1 MKYWR
6 INLILLFVMLFGA
19 ALIGRLVYVQLLNHD
34 FYKALAQGQQKFFG
48 EVEGERGEIFLQDK
62 NRNLYALALNKEW
75 QMVYASPQEIKEK
88 EETAKALAQILDLEE
103 DLVLVKL
110 NKEDSFFQML
120 KNKLSESEIFQLK
133 ELGLKGIHFKEVIGR
148 YYPQEFLASSVVGF
162 VGGQGIGQYGL
173 EGYYE
178 SDLRGEEKFQE
189 GGINAWIDLLLSSK
203 DEPKKGSD
211 IILTIDYNI
220 QSMAERLLK
229 ETKEN
234 LDIESGQII
243 VMKPSS
249 GKILAMA
256 NLPNFNPNYYFQEEE
271 ENFQNRAIYWLFEP
285 GSIFKAVTMAA
296 ALDKGIISPKT
307 TYIDE
312 GRVEIGN
319 DTIYNYNRS
328 VWGEKTMT
336 EVLEKSINTGAVFA
350 ENQLGHKDFLAYIDK
365 FEIFQPTGIDLQEE
379 TFSQNKELK
388 KGYEINYATASFGQ
402 GIEMTPIQIVRA
414 YCSIVN
420 GGTMVKP
427 YLAEKI
433 GSENNKW
440 LEEKAEIT
448 EKQVI
453 SSTTS
458 SKLTAMLVSVV
469 ENGYAKGARI
479 PGYYIGGKT
488 GTAQV
493 SWSALGFDKKGYSD
507 RTCQTFV
514 GFAPAFEPEFLI
526 LVKLDNPKTKTA
538 EYSALPVFHDLAKYI
553 IDYYQIPSDYE

>member
-19 ALIGRLVYVQLLNHD
+19 ALIGRLVYIQILNHD

-48 EVEGERGEIFLQDK
+48 EIEGERGEIFLQDK
-62 NRNLYALALNKEW
+62 KGNLYSLAINKDW

-88 EETAKALAQILDLEE
+88 ESTAEKLAQILDLEK
-103 DLVLVKL
+103 DLVLEKL
-110 NKEDSFFQML
+110 NKEDSFFEML
-120 KNKLSESEIFQLK
+120 KNKLSESEISQLE
-133 ELGLKGIHFKEVIGR
+133 ELGLKGIHLKKVMGR

-178 SDLRGEEKFQE
+178 SALRGEEKFQE
-189 GGINAWIDLLLSSK
+189 GGRNAWIDLLLSPK

-243 VMKPSS
+243 AIEPSS

-285 GSIFKAVTMAA
+285 GSIFKAITMAA
-296 ALDKGIISPKT
+296 ALDKRVISPQT
-307 TYIDE
+307 SYIDE
-312 GRVEIGN
+312 GRLEIGD
-319 DTIYNYNRS
+319 DTIYNYEKR

-336 EVLEKSINTGAVFA
+336 EVLERSINTGAVFV
-350 ENQLGHKDFLAYIDK
+350 ERQLGDKDFLAYIDK
-365 FEIFQPTGIDLQEE
+365 FGIFQPTGIDLQEE

-402 GIEMTPIQIVRA
+402 GIEMTPVQIVRA
-414 YCSIVN
+414 YCAVIN
-420 GGTMVKP
+420 GGKMIKP
-427 YLAEKI
+427 YVVEEI
-433 GSENNKW
+433 SDENNESF
-440 LEEKAEIT
+440 EEEAEIM
-448 EKQVI
+448 ERQVI
-453 SSTTS
+453 SSSTS

-493 SWSALGFDKKGYSD
+493 PEKGVYSPDK
-507 RTCQTFV
+507 TWQTFI
-514 GFAPAFEPEFLI
+514 GFAPAFEPKFLI
-526 LVKLDNPKTKTA
+526 LVKLDNPKTRTA

>member
-6 INLILLFVMLFGA
+6 INLILLFVILFGA
-19 ALIGRLVYVQLLNHD
+19 TLMGRLVYIQFLNHD
-34 FYKALAQGQQKFFG
+34 FYKALAQGQQKDFG

-62 NRNLYALALNKEW
+62 KGNLYPLALNKDW

-88 EETAKALAQILDLEE
+88 EETAERLAQILDLDE
-103 DLVLVKL
+103 DLVLEKL
-110 NKEDSFFQML
+110 NKEDSFFQIL
-120 KNKLSESEIFQLK
+120 KNKLSESEISQLE
-133 ELGLKGIHFKEVIGR
+133 ELDLKGIHSKKVIGR
-148 YYPQEFLASSVVGF
+148 YYPQESLASPIVGF
-162 VGGQGIGQYGL
+162 VGGEGIGQYGL
-173 EGYYE
+173 EGYYD
-178 SDLRGEEKFQE
+178 SILKGEEKFQE
-189 GGINAWIDLLLSSK
+189 GGRNAWIDLLLSSK

-243 VMKPSS
+243 VIQPYS

-256 NLPNFNPNYYFQEEE
+256 NLPNFDPNYYFREEE
-271 ENFQNRAIYWLFEP
+271 QKFQNRAIYWLFEP
-285 GSIFKAVTMAA
+285 GSIFKAITMAA
-296 ALDKGIISPKT
+296 ALDKGAVSPQT
-307 TYIDE
+307 FYIDE
-312 GRVEIGN
+312 GRVEIGEY
-319 DTIYNYNRS
+319 TIYNYNKS

-350 ENQLGHKDFLAYIDK
+350 ERQLGDEDFLTYVDK
-365 FEIFQPTGIDLQEE
+365 FGIFQPTGIDLQEE

-414 YCSIVN
+414 YCAVIN
-420 GGTMVKP
+420 GGKMIKP
-427 YLAEKI
+427 YVVEKM
-433 GSENNKW
+433 SDENNKSF
-440 LEEKAEIT
+440 EEEVEIV
-448 EKQVI
+448 ERQVI
-453 SSTTS
+453 SSSTS

-479 PGYYIGGKT
+479 PGYYVGGKT

-493 SWSALGFDKKGYSD
+493 PEAGVYSPDK
-507 RTCQTFV
+507 TWQTFI

-526 LVKLDNPKTKTA
+526 LVKLDNPKTRTA
-538 EYSALPVFHDLAKYI
+538 EYSALPVFHKLAKYI